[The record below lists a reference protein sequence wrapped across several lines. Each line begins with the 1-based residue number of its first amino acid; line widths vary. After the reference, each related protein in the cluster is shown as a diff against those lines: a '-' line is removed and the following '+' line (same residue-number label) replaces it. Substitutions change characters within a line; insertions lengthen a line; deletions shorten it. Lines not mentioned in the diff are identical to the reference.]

1 MPNVEEYEIYRTV
14 LESLE
19 TGVYVL
25 DRHGKILLWNRG
37 AARITG
43 YLQHEVLGRPCQDNV
58 LAQCKLE
65 GCVACR
71 GNCPFSRAL
80 QDGRPREC
88 HLQLRHKQGHPVS
101 VAMRIAPVRDVHGVI
116 IGLAQSFDE
125 HNNISPIN
133 ERDQYNLAA
142 HGALDEATEI
152 PNHGYM
158 QFHLR
163 ENFAGFE
170 EYHVPFGVMLFKLH
184 HLSEFRSVY
193 GHHAGDAILR
203 VVAQTVRGSLRP
215 GDILGRW
222 TEEQFLAVLPNCG
235 LTGARMAGSRIEKL
249 VNYAKLQW
257 WGDQLSVTTSVA
269 YTAVRSGDTLDS
281 LVQRAE
287 QGLETHSSAGTGDYA
302 LKSLA
307 HGKS

>member
-14 LESLE
+14 LENLE

-58 LAQCKLE
+58 LAQCDRE

-71 GNCPFSRAL
+71 GTCPFSRAL
-80 QDGRPREC
+80 QDGRPGEC
-88 HLQLRHKQGHPVS
+88 RVQLRHKQGHPLS
-101 VAMRIAPVRDVHGVI
+101 VAMRIAPVRDAHGAI

-125 HNNISPIN
+125 HNISSIG
-133 ERDQYNLAA
+133 ERNQYNLAT

-152 PNHGYM
+152 PNHRYL
-158 QFHLR
+158 QFQLR
-163 ENFAGFE
+163 ENLAGFQ
-170 EYHVPFGVMLFKLH
+170 EYHVPFGIMLVQLRR
-184 HLSEFRSVY
+184 LTEFRSVY

-203 VVAQTVRGSLRP
+203 VVAQTVRTSLRP

-222 TEEQFLAVLPNCG
+222 SEEQFLAVLPNCG
-235 LTGARMAGSRIEKL
+235 LTGAHMAASRIAKL

-257 WGDQLSVTTSVA
+257 WGDQLSVTTGIA
-269 YTAVRSGDTLDS
+269 HAAIQSGDSVDS

-287 QGLETHSSAGTGDYA
+287 NRLAHGPGLGAE
-302 LKSLA
+302 KSRPAVLA